1 MENVTGGR
9 RDVAAP
15 ESGIRDRTTP
25 EGTAGAAS
33 GIAELERLVERQ
45 TAVIAELRADLEEG
59 NAKLAVPDAECRRVR
74 GGRGENG
81 IRRSG
86 GDAKVLRDELARQTA
101 ENMRKDRVVERQTAV
116 IAELRMEI
124 ERFGVETGQVR
135 EQGGLSG
142 KDVNCNA
149 HDLRP
154 PPEAGGGQARAPGR
168 LIVFGICGVAKPD
181 SAPPRVKS
189 QAFRRHCRKT
199 TTTTHSRRHALL
211 ARPTDLAFRGLT

>member
-1 MENVTGGR
+1 MENVTEGR

-25 EGTAGAAS
+25 EGTASAAS
-33 GIAELERLVERQ
+33 RIAELERMVERQ

-59 NAKLAVPDAECRRVR
+59 NAKLAVPDECRRVR
-74 GGRGENG
+74 GGKGENG

-135 EQGGLSG
+135 EQGGLS
-142 KDVNCNA
+142 
-149 HDLRP
+149 
-154 PPEAGGGQARAPGR
+154 
-168 LIVFGICGVAKPD
+168 
-181 SAPPRVKS
+181 
-189 QAFRRHCRKT
+189 
-199 TTTTHSRRHALL
+199 
-211 ARPTDLAFRGLT
+211 

>member
-9 RDVAAP
+9 RGIAAA

-25 EGTAGAAS
+25 EGTASAAS
-33 GIAELERLVERQ
+33 GIAELERMVERQ

-59 NAKLAVPDAECRRVR
+59 NAKLAVPDAECRRAR
-74 GGRGENG
+74 GGKGENG

-135 EQGGLSG
+135 EQGKAPQADRARRIPGPWLPGCLPSRPSATDTGRARTTPHISG
-142 KDVNCNA
+142 TP
-149 HDLRP
+149 L
-154 PPEAGGGQARAPGR
+154 
-168 LIVFGICGVAKPD
+168 
-181 SAPPRVKS
+181 
-189 QAFRRHCRKT
+189 
-199 TTTTHSRRHALL
+199 
-211 ARPTDLAFRGLT
+211 PTCSCS

>member
-9 RDVAAP
+9 RGIAAA

-25 EGTAGAAS
+25 EGTASAAS
-33 GIAELERLVERQ
+33 RIAELERLVERQ
-45 TAVIAELRADLEEG
+45 TTTIAELRADLEEG

-86 GDAKVLRDELARQTA
+86 SDAKVLRDELARQTA

-124 ERFGVETGQVR
+124 ERLRVWLPGCLPSRPSATDTGR
-135 EQGGLSG
+135 ARTTPHISG
-142 KDVNCNA
+142 TP
-149 HDLRP
+149 L
-154 PPEAGGGQARAPGR
+154 
-168 LIVFGICGVAKPD
+168 
-181 SAPPRVKS
+181 
-189 QAFRRHCRKT
+189 
-199 TTTTHSRRHALL
+199 
-211 ARPTDLAFRGLT
+211 PTCSCS